1 MPVGGGFIVTQCF
14 VCICAALQMD
24 LNDVPRSG
32 MEYERGIVV
41 LANPYSEDASRKF
54 TGVEVVY
61 PATGTVKYLC
71 KLPQSLFMPGTVD
84 RLLSLWSWSILN
96 FWQFVLF
103 VVLHIGSQQSVG
115 RSGLTTSAALTSL
128 PHLPPLCLRAW
139 LSGRTSVFGRRTFSV
154 LRSTYSWRVT
164 TYVGKPSAMGQP
176 TRLTQPFIPSGSIDE

>member
-1 MPVGGGFIVTQCF
+1 
-14 VCICAALQMD
+14 MD

-84 RLLSLWSWSILN
+84 RLLSL
-96 FWQFVLF
+96 
-103 VVLHIGSQQSVG
+103 
-115 RSGLTTSAALTSL
+115 
-128 PHLPPLCLRAW
+128 
-139 LSGRTSVFGRRTFSV
+139 
-154 LRSTYSWRVT
+154 
-164 TYVGKPSAMGQP
+164 
-176 TRLTQPFIPSGSIDE
+176 